1 MPLNIKQ
8 YQAGSIKMKTLKE
21 NYKRNVE
28 IMRENLR
35 RGMSVGQ
42 ATSVI
47 NAMRNQFVRANL
59 YGEDEKEFINAMLAE
74 VEAYTHI
81 KVVEV

>member
-1 MPLNIKQ
+1 
-8 YQAGSIKMKTLKE
+8 MKTLEE
-21 NYKRNVE
+21 NYKRNVV

-47 NAMRNQFVRANL
+47 NAMREQFVRANL
-59 YGEDEKEFINAMLAE
+59 YGEDEKDFINAMLAE

-81 KVVEV
+81 KVVEA

>member
-1 MPLNIKQ
+1 
-8 YQAGSIKMKTLKE
+8 MKTLKE
-21 NYKRNVE
+21 NYKRNVA

>member
-1 MPLNIKQ
+1 
-8 YQAGSIKMKTLKE
+8 MKTLKE
-21 NYKRNVE
+21 NYKRNVA

-42 ATSVI
+42 ATSTI
-47 NAMRNQFVRANL
+47 NAMREQFIKHNL
-59 YGEDEKEFINAMLAE
+59 YGEDEKDFINAMLAE

-81 KVVEV
+81 KVVEA